1 MHLQSDGDYDCLRS
15 MEASTAQQQ
24 AATGTGD
31 LDVIVIGA
39 GVAGLY
45 QLHRLRALGLQVR
58 VYEAGTDVGGTWYWN
73 RYPGARFDSESWSY
87 GYSFSEELLQEWEW
101 PEHFSAQPDTLRYL
115 QFVADK
121 FDLRRDI
128 TFDSRMVAAHF
139 DDATDR
145 WTITFEDGRQDSA
158 RLLITALGPLSA
170 YTLPNIPGRD
180 SFQGRA
186 FHTARGP
193 REGVSLAGQRVG
205 IIGTG
210 ATAIQ
215 CIQTIAREVGSL
227 TVFQR
232 TPNWAAPLHNRRITA
247 EEQARIKASYGEIFE
262 RCRQTSTCF
271 IHQTDP
277 RKALEVSAE
286 EREAFWEKL
295 YAEPGFG
302 IWVGNFADVLTD
314 KRANELASAFM
325 AKKIRERVKDPRVA
339 DRLTPKDHGFGT
351 RRLPLESGYFEV
363 YNQPNVRLVDINET
377 PIERITPHGIRT
389 RIGKGTEDFA
399 FDVLIYAT
407 GFDGVTGPYDRID
420 IRGPGGRRLKDEWQG
435 MPRTFLGMLADGF
448 PNMLMVLGP
457 HTARGNIPRNIE
469 EIVDWLTGLVAY
481 MQANGLRRVE
491 TRTAEV
497 DRWVAEVEQAV
508 EGLLFSDVNSWQTG
522 VNRNVEGRQVRRVLG
537 YYGGALEYRRRVGDV
552 ADGGYRELMFDRT

>member
-1 MHLQSDGDYDCLRS
+1 
-15 MEASTAQQQ
+15 MEP
-24 AATGTGD
+24 
-31 LDVIVIGA
+31 DVIVIGA

-45 QLHRLRALGLQVR
+45 QLHRLRGLGLR
-58 VYEAGTDVGGTWYWN
+58 VKVFEAGTDVGGTWYWN

-101 PEHFSAQPDTLRYL
+101 PEHFAAQPDTLRYL
-115 QFVADK
+115 NHVADK

-128 TFDSRMVAAHF
+128 RFGSRVVAAQF
-139 DDATDR
+139 DDRTDR
-145 WTITFEDGRQDSA
+145 WTITLESGEQASA
-158 RLLITALGPLSA
+158 CLLITALGPLSA
-170 YTLPNIPGRD
+170 PTLPNIPGRD
-180 SFQGRA
+180 SFQGQA
-186 FHTARGP
+186 FHTSRWP
-193 REGVSLAGQRVG
+193 RAGVSLAGKRVG

-215 CIQTIAREVGSL
+215 VIQTIASEVGHL

-232 TPNWAAPLHNRRITA
+232 TPNWAAPLHNRRITP
-247 EEQARIKASYGEIFE
+247 EEQKKIKASYGEIFE

-295 YAEPGFG
+295 YGEPGFG

-314 KRANELASAFM
+314 KKANELASAFM
-325 AKKIRERVKDPRVA
+325 AKKIRERVRDPRVA
-339 DRLTPKDHGFGT
+339 DKLIPRDHGFGT
-351 RRLPLESGYFEV
+351 RRLPLETHYFEV
-363 YNQPNVRLVDINET
+363 YNRDNVRLVDINET
-377 PIERITPHGIRT
+377 PIERITPQGIRT
-389 RIGKGTEDFA
+389 SAEDFA
-399 FDVLIYAT
+399 FDILIYAT

-420 IRGPGGRRLKDEWQG
+420 IVGPGGRRLKDDWQG
-435 MPRTFLGMLADGF
+435 MPRTYLGMMAEGF

-469 EIVDWLTGLVAY
+469 ELVDWVTDLVKF
-481 MQANGLRRVE
+481 MRDNGLSRVE
-491 TRTAEV
+491 TREHEV
-497 DRWVAEVEQAV
+497 AAWVAEVEQAV
-508 EGLLFSDVNSWQTG
+508 EGLLFSEVNSWQTG

-537 YYGGALEYRRRVGDV
+537 YYGGALPYRRRINDV
-552 ADGGYRELMFDRT
+552 AAGGYRELTFNDGASG